1 MEVEQH
7 MDYRNSGRK
16 PGPIVYR
23 FVTYAGKDYV
33 VATIQFNGS
42 DLVFVFD
49 KDDYNAVSERAWHFA
64 SGHYI
69 SSAFQCG
76 DGKRR
81 ELYLHNLV
89 MGVDLF
95 PGKGAKQS
103 VDHINRNGLD
113 NRKENLRIV
122 SQSQQ
127 NINQPKKKRTVI
139 LPEGCPIKPDEIPKH
154 IWYVRAQGQHGD
166 RFAIEF
172 KTEGICW
179 KTTSSKAV
187 SLQQKLEQANVKL
200 AELYEQYA
208 HLNPTSEDSTVKELK
223 ESFEAIVTGVWNEDL
238 DSVWQIQ
245 DR

>member
-1 MEVEQH
+1 MEVEQRSE
-7 MDYRNSGRK
+7 YRNSGRK
-16 PGPIVYR
+16 AGSIDYR
-23 FVTYAGKDYV
+23 FVTHNEREYV
-33 VATIQFNGS
+33 VGTLLHNS
-42 DLVFVFD
+42 NPVEFVFD
-49 KDDYNAVSERAWHFA
+49 KEDYPSVTERAWHLA
-64 SGHYI
+64 SNQYI

-103 VDHINRNGLD
+103 IDHINRNGLD
-113 NRKENLRIV
+113 NRKENLRLL

-127 NINQPKKKRTVI
+127 NMNQTKKKRAVI
-139 LPEGCPIKPDEIPKH
+139 LPEGCGIDPEEIPTH

-179 KTTSSKAV
+179 KTTSSKQT
-187 SLQQKLEQANVKL
+187 SLQIKLEQAKL
-200 AELYEQYA
+200 KLKELYEQYS
-208 HLNPTSEDSTVKELK
+208 HLNPNYEEDKIKELN
-223 ESFEAIVTGVWNEDL
+223 ESFTSITKLLVD
-238 DSVWQIQ
+238 
-245 DR
+245 